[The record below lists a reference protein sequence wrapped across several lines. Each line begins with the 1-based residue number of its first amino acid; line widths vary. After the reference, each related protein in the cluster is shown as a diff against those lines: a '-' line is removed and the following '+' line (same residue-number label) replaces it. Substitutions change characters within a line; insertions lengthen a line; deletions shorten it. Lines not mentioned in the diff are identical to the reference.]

1 MEQKRPLR
9 LELEIII
16 NWFLLDCV
24 ASKKKNLLLWI
35 SLQLC
40 PAVIYLYHC
49 LKATLTGLCCLHGFV
64 HEALVCEFL
73 QIL

>member
-24 ASKKKNLLLWI
+24 ASKKKTFCCGFPY
-35 SLQLC
+35 SCVQL
-40 PAVIYLYHC
+40 
-49 LKATLTGLCCLHGFV
+49 
-64 HEALVCEFL
+64 
-73 QIL
+73 